1 MADDRFVPLVRP
13 VRLPAHERR
22 RRSAAPPATPGR
34 MAASPAVQS
43 ARRQADSEFSG
54 VVSLPYLFLQAWPGN
69 ADALVVDLHGRGRER
84 FLAPPRRH
92 RGALDLDFGGESIS
106 LLEDGTLRKYVER
119 AGVLSL
125 TPAGLLTLGLGPGPL
140 TGHGEE
146 ISVEALAEYLLAF
159 AEFAV
164 ATDTRPRVNLWEF
177 QLHLVPAGH
186 TLADANGPL
195 IASDGNAARPV
206 DFSSGIVMGG
216 NASPV
221 AFALLAWLW
230 AHCGLPERS
239 IPFRHEGSDALGFVP
254 SAQPVDVLAVCSP
267 NRLGLIQVIAS
278 LRGTASRPAAS
289 MRAEG
294 SGTAMRVRGQVCG
307 RCG

>member
-1 MADDRFVPLVRP
+1 MADGRFVPFSPP
-13 VRLPAHERR
+13 VRRATHARR
-22 RRSAAPPATPGR
+22 RGSAAPTATPGR
-34 MAASPAVQS
+34 MAGSPAVQS
-43 ARRQADSEFSG
+43 ARMHADSEFSG
-54 VVSLPYLFLQAWPGN
+54 VMSPPYLFLQAWPGN

-92 RGALDLDFGGESIS
+92 RGAIDLDFGGESIA
-106 LLEDGTLRKYVER
+106 LLEDGTLCKHVKR

-146 ISVEALAEYLLAF
+146 ISVEALAEHLLAF

-164 ATDTRPRVNLWEF
+164 TTDTRPRVTLWEF

-195 IASDGNAARPV
+195 TASDGNAARPG

-216 NASPV
+216 KESHV

-239 IPFRHEGSDALGFVP
+239 IPFRHEGSD
-254 SAQPVDVLAVCSP
+254 S
-267 NRLGLIQVIAS
+267 LGLDRPPSSWSA
-278 LRGTASRPAAS
+278 LRYAVGTAKEQLLPAP
-289 MRAEG
+289 R
-294 SGTAMRVRGQVCG
+294 
-307 RCG
+307 